1 MRLVGTVGEIIKINV
16 YIIYETIKDINFL
29 IELKTKKLLTK
40 TENNIILI
48 LKKISL
54 TADNRLGYFD

>member
-1 MRLVGTVGEIIKINV
+1 MYNN
-16 YIIYETIKDINFL
+16 ETIKDINFL

-40 TENNIILI
+40 TENNIILT